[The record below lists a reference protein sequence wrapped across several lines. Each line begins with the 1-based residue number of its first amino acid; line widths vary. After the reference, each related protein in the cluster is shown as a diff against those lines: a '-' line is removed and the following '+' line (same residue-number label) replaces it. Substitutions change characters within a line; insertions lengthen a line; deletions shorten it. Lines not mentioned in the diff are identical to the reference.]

1 VNALTREDF
10 AAMTGAAYVPLCES
24 AHNCH
29 RLSSHYVETR
39 HQCFLAEDED
49 RLVYPVCREVVW
61 SILGNTGRTALCP
74 LCGNAIPQKDFVT
87 LAAQVDTR
95 P

>member
-1 VNALTREDF
+1 MSALTREDF
-10 AAMTGAAYVPLCES
+10 AAMTGAPYVPLCES
-24 AHNCH
+24 THLCH
-29 RLSSHYVETR
+29 RLSSHY
-39 HQCFLAEDED
+39 AEAHHACIVPKG
-49 RLVYPVCREVVW
+49 RGSWIFPVCREVVW

-87 LAAQVDTR
+87 LAGRIDTR